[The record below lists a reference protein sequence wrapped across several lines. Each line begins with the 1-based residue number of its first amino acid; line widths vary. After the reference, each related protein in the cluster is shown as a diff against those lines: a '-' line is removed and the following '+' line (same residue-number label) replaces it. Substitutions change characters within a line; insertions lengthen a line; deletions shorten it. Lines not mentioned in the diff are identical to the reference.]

1 KELLDSD
8 GDILRNGGTYYI
20 LPALRGKGGGLELAK
35 TGDETCPLNV
45 VQARSETKRGR
56 PAIIWTPPRI
66 AILTPAFYLNI
77 EFQTRDL
84 PACLEE
90 YSRLPWK
97 VEGES
102 QEVKIAPKEEEQHLF
117 GSFKIKPYRDDYKL
131 VYCEGNS
138 DDDSCKDLGI
148 SIDDENN
155 RLLVVKDG
163 DPLAVRFV
171 KAHRRG

>member
-1 KELLDSD
+1 KELLDAD

-20 LPALRGKGGGLELAK
+20 VPAFRGKGGGLTLAK
-35 TGDETCPLNV
+35 IGDESCPLNV
-45 VQARSETKRGR
+45 VQAESETKRGL
-56 PAIIWTPPRI
+56 PAMIWTPPRI

-77 EFQTRDL
+77 EFQPRDP
-84 PACLEE
+84 PACLQK
-90 YSRLPWK
+90 YGRLSWK

-102 QEVKIAPKEEEQHLF
+102 QEVKIAPASEQHLF
-117 GSFKIKPYRDDYKL
+117 GSFKIEPYRDDYKL

-138 DDDSCKDLGI
+138 DDESCKDLGI

-163 DPLAVRFV
+163 DPLAVRFE
-171 KAHRRG
+171 KSK